1 MACYSG
7 FAGIHATPVLWR
19 PAMTDHLS
27 DAGPLIPGRRHHA
40 FLAEARELLR
50 LAVPMAATQL
60 AQMIVLATDTVML
73 GHFSKEAL
81 AAAALGN
88 TVYFLAWLLGSGM
101 PMAVSPVI
109 AHIQGRHSGAS
120 RRAPRANNLQGA
132 VSAPGPRDRR
142 EVRIAVRMGLW
153 SVALTSLPLLCL
165 LIFTRPILLALHQQ
179 SQMATDA
186 AIFMSGL
193 AWGLPFALGFQVLRS
208 FSTALSRAVPPM
220 VVMGLAI
227 LWNACGDYGLIF
239 GHFGLPRLGLF
250 GAGLASASSN
260 IFSFVMM
267 LTICLRVPALKRYHI
282 LHRLGHAAW
291 RPFAELFRLG
301 LPIGITMVFEVA
313 LFNAAALAMGTF
325 GIAALAAHQIAITIP
340 SLTFMIPLGIGLA
353 ATVRVGLAAGA
364 GDRIAAR
371 RAGFTAIAIG
381 AAFMCMTALVLLLW
395 PLEIATLWLP
405 DSAANRDVL
414 ALAVTFLHVAAAFQL
429 VDGIQVTAS
438 MSLRGLKDA
447 RGPMWIAGASYWLA
461 GAPMCVLLGFGT
473 SLKGFG
479 IWLGLAFGLAVA
491 AIALSTRFALL
502 SKRPLAANAAL

>member
-1 MACYSG
+1 
-7 FAGIHATPVLWR
+7 
-19 PAMTDHLS
+19 MTDHLS
-27 DAGPLIPGRRHHA
+27 DPGPLIPGRRHHA

-60 AQMIVLATDTVML
+60 AQMIILATDTVML

-81 AAAALGN
+81 AAAAVGN
-88 TVYFLAWLLGSGM
+88 TVYFLVWLLGSGM

-109 AHIQGRHSGAS
+109 AHVQGRHSAAT
-120 RRAPRANNLQGA
+120 RPRAGLFDG
-132 VSAPGPRDRR
+132 R
-142 EVRIAVRMGLW
+142 EVRIVVRMGLW
-153 SVALTSLPLLCL
+153 SVAMSSLPLLGL
-165 LIFTRPILLALHQQ
+165 LIFTRPILLALHQEPRL
-179 SQMATDA
+179 AADA
-186 AIFMSGL
+186 AVFMSGL

-208 FSTALSRAVPPM
+208 FSTALSRAVPPLT
-220 VVMGLAI
+220 VMGLAI

-239 GHFGLPRLGLF
+239 GHFGLPQLGLF

-260 IFSFVMM
+260 IFSFSMM
-267 LTICLRVPALKRYHI
+267 LTVCFAVPALRRYHI
-282 LHRLGHAAW
+282 LHRLWHQAW
-291 RPFAELFRLG
+291 RCFAELFRLG
-301 LPIGITMVFEVA
+301 LPIGVTMVFEVA

-325 GIAALAAHQIAITIP
+325 GITTLAAHQIAITIP

-371 RAGFTAIAIG
+371 RAGFTAIAMG
-381 AAFMCMTALVLLLW
+381 AAFMCMAALVLVAW
-395 PLEIATLWLP
+395 PLDIATLWLP

-429 VDGIQVTAS
+429 VDGVQVTAA

-461 GAPMCVLLGFGT
+461 GAPMCLWLGFGT
-473 SLKGFG
+473 GLKGFG
-479 IWLGLAFGLAVA
+479 IWLGLAFGLTVA
-491 AIALSTRFALL
+491 AITLTTRFAIL
-502 SKRPLAANAAL
+502 SKKPLGSTR